1 MLDKMRREKSTDLTR
16 PPLYSGDAFRHQTLG
31 DVVVMWIIERRHHT
45 FLIRV
50 VCLDF
55 IPWCDVDV
63 IILHSLIFDYSPV
76 TIIDIVKEYFWKAFD
91 ILHIQFVEKKL
102 LKWQNLF

>member
-16 PPLYSGDAFRHQTLG
+16 PPLYSGDMFRHQTLG
-31 DVVVMWIIERRHHT
+31 DVVVMWIIERRYHT

-50 VCLDF
+50 MCLDF
-55 IPWCDVDV
+55 MPWCDVNVDV

-76 TIIDIVKEYFWKAFD
+76 TIIDIVKKYF
-91 ILHIQFVEKKL
+91 
-102 LKWQNLF
+102 